1 MPLGNPIQASGPGA
15 MPYTPTRRYGGGAGT
30 VYTNPWGAKTAVP
43 KGGPVPQGPG
53 RFGFGAAPTDEYGT
67 PMAMDP
73 QSKAE
78 TDNLMNPQSP
88 QGQGLK
94 TQIDAMRRRL
104 LQAQNQ
110 RQ

>member
-1 MPLGNPIQASGPGA
+1 MPLGNPIQSPGPGA
-15 MPYTPTRRYGGGAGT
+15 MPYTPTRNYGGGAGKIMS
-30 VYTNPWGAKTAVP
+30 NPWGAKTAVP
-43 KGGPVPQGPG
+43 KGAPMPYGAGKY
-53 RFGFGAAPTDEYGT
+53 GFGEAPKDEYGF

-73 QSKAE
+73 QNKGEA
-78 TDNLMNPQSP
+78 DNLLNPQSP

-94 TQIDAMRRRL
+94 TQIEAMRRRL